1 MKAETLKRQG
11 WSICPET
18 RFLSY
23 KPIDKSYDITYIS
36 YIEDKEL
43 QLIYV
48 VLGLD
53 LGILLV
59 KMIWLIE
66 IINILKRRTD
76 SIGDISFLS
85 L

>member
-1 MKAETLKRQG
+1 MEAETLKRQG

-23 KPIDKSYDITYIS
+23 KPSDKSYDITYVS

-43 QLIYV
+43 QLIYT

-53 LGILLV
+53 LWNSVGEDDLLDPNY
-59 KMIWLIE
+59 KYSKKK
-66 IINILKRRTD
+66 NR
-76 SIGDISFLS
+76 SA
-85 L
+85 